1 MKFNAAGRIL
11 RVIPQPPEFLS
22 LQVPHGLT
30 LLEHL
35 DLVCIA
41 DRENMRVVCPRYVLT
56 HFILDFEKENC
67 SKIAHGFNVA
77 IKIPELA

>member
-1 MKFNAAGRIL
+1 MNRTKNKCKNEFSQIFVADGYCNNRILKYNAAGRIL

-22 LQVPHGLT
+22 LQIPHGLT

-41 DRENMRVVCPRYVLT
+41 DRENMRVVCPR
-56 HFILDFEKENC
+56 
-67 SKIAHGFNVA
+67 
-77 IKIPELA
+77 